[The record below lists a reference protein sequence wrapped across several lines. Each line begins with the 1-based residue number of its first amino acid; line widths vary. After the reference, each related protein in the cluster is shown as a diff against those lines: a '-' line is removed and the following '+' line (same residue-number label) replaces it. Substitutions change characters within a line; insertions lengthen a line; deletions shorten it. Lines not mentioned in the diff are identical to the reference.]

1 MFYEW
6 NGYKLRLDAMRI
18 IQLEEKLGGR
28 SPLSIFNGVNNQQMP
43 ALKDLLL
50 VLHYSLQALN
60 QGIKLEDTYKI
71 YDEFVTSGKGLVD
84 LIPVIIEVYKMC
96 GLIPKEV
103 DSKN

>member
-28 SPLSIFNGVNNQQMP
+28 SPLSIFVGINDQQMP

-50 VLHYSLQALN
+50 VLHYALQALN

-71 YDEFVTSGKGLVD
+71 YDEYVSSGKGLVD
-84 LIPVIIEVYKMC
+84 LIPAIVEVYKIG